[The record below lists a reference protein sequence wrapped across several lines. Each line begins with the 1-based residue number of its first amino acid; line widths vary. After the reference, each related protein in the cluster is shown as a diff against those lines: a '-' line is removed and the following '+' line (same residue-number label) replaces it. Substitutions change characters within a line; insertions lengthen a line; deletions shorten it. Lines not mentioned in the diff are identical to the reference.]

1 MVLMSYD
8 LVIAYRVYPGI
19 AKSPVFYPTDKR
31 KLVELGLRSL
41 RLALG
46 ESLRVRFL
54 ALLDGCPAEYES
66 LVRRYF
72 DPHHT
77 DIFHL
82 NRIGNAGTFL
92 MQVALLLEQQY
103 AEWVYFA
110 EDDYLY
116 RPGTFPALIEFA
128 SIYEDV
134 HFVLPYD
141 HPDFYTLPFHRGRWE
156 IRHAAGHFWR
166 TAASGCLTFL
176 TRRSV
181 LQKTAS
187 LFRTYQYGNFDASMW
202 LALTK
207 HGVCNLPHMLR
218 AGLHSRLEAVIFA
231 KAWLYGWRQI
241 LFRRRWKLWCPIPSM
256 ATHVERDTLA
266 PGVDWEKVARL
277 TEHAYGE

>member
-82 NRIGNAGTFL
+82 NRIGNAGTF
-92 MQVALLLEQQY
+92 
-103 AEWVYFA
+103 
-110 EDDYLY
+110 
-116 RPGTFPALIEFA
+116 
-128 SIYEDV
+128 
-134 HFVLPYD
+134 
-141 HPDFYTLPFHRGRWE
+141 
-156 IRHAAGHFWR
+156 
-166 TAASGCLTFL
+166 
-176 TRRSV
+176 
-181 LQKTAS
+181 
-187 LFRTYQYGNFDASMW
+187 
-202 LALTK
+202 
-207 HGVCNLPHMLR
+207 
-218 AGLHSRLEAVIFA
+218 
-231 KAWLYGWRQI
+231 
-241 LFRRRWKLWCPIPSM
+241 
-256 ATHVERDTLA
+256 
-266 PGVDWEKVARL
+266 
-277 TEHAYGE
+277 